1 MRNAKSASE
10 TSNKVVLGL
19 RSLVVPEEVVAVASL
34 RRKLKARLLLNHLP
48 SRATATVVAGR
59 AT

>member
-1 MRNAKSASE
+1 MRNVKSAYG
-10 TSNKVVLGL
+10 TSNRVVLGP

-48 SRATATVVAGR
+48 SRATAIAVAGR
-59 AT
+59 VT